1 MTSDRNAVSGRAR
14 LEVLVE
20 PFKVNDPGP
29 HVTAAIEA
37 IEAAGLVADMGPFA
51 TITEGG
57 FDQVMVAMNALT
69 NAGFLAGADAIQI
82 RIELLE
88 PRA

>member
-1 MTSDRNAVSGRAR
+1 MTSDRNAPFGRAR

-20 PFKVNDPGP
+20 PFTVNDPGP

-51 TITEGG
+51 TITEGD
-57 FDQVMVAMNALT
+57 FDQVMSAMNALT
-69 NAGFLAGADAIQI
+69 IAGFVAGADAIQI

-88 PRA
+88 PRS

>member
-1 MTSDRNAVSGRAR
+1 MTTDRDALSGRAR

-20 PFKVNDPGP
+20 PFTVNDPGP

-51 TITEGG
+51 TITEGS
-57 FDQVMVAMNALT
+57 FDQVLAAMNALT
-69 NAGFLAGADAIQI
+69 TAGFLAGADAIQI
-82 RIELLE
+82 RIELVD
-88 PRA
+88 RRS